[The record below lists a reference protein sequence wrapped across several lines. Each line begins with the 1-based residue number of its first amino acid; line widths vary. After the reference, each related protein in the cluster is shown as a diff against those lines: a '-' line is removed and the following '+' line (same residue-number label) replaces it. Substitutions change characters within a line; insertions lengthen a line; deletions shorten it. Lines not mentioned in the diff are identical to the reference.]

1 VASSEELLRKDQ
13 GDLWDSGKVVSDQS
27 IHVEYAGKPL
37 TSQMLCYW
45 KVKTWF
51 TVGGSTV
58 QESDWSKPAL
68 WSMGLL
74 KPEDWSGAQ
83 WIGDDAP
90 KDIPSPLLRK
100 SFVVNKAVK
109 RALVCATAHGAYEL
123 YLNGKRVGDH
133 ILAPGWTDYRKH
145 VLYQTYD
152 VTSGLDASGEN
163 VLGGMLGDGWYNAA
177 LFTWPARPANGSDA
191 RKLLLK
197 LSMNMWT
204 AALRQLSVTRAGLCG
219 GMVR

>member
-1 VASSEELLRKDQ
+1 VVNLRCEYLTDPLGIDVVKPRLSWVMEDRGQESGSRGLKQTAYQVLVASSEELLRKDQ

-74 KPEDWSGAQ
+74 KPEDWSGAMM
-83 WIGDDAP
+83 P
-90 KDIPSPLLRK
+90 RRTSRRPC
-100 SFVVNKAVK
+100 
-109 RALVCATAHGAYEL
+109 CANH
-123 YLNGKRVGDH
+123 
-133 ILAPGWTDYRKH
+133 
-145 VLYQTYD
+145 
-152 VTSGLDASGEN
+152 S
-163 VLGGMLGDGWYNAA
+163 
-177 LFTWPARPANGSDA
+177 
-191 RKLLLK
+191 
-197 LSMNMWT
+197 LS
-204 AALRQLSVTRAGLCG
+204 TR
-219 GMVR
+219 R